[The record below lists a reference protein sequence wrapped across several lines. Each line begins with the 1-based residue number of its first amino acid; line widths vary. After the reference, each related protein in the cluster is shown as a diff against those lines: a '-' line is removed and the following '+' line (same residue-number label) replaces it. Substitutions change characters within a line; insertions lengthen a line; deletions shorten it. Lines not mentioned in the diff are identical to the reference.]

1 MDSLRVYMAALP
13 PPMNVPTVKDDD
25 PTCEVHYTQDMD
37 PVAREVAREHGL
49 DCGEHVARK
58 LMGAHCR
65 DAEIILVMEAR
76 QRDVLIKSYPEVS
89 GKVFLLSHW
98 NGGRNIPDPYR
109 RGKDAF
115 EQVYR
120 LLDKAAEAW
129 AGKL

>member
-1 MDSLRVYMAALP
+1 MDL
-13 PPMNVPTVKDDD
+13 T
-25 PTCEVHYTQDMD
+25 
-37 PVAREVAREHGL
+37 AREVAMEHGL

-58 LMGAHCR
+58 LRGEHCR
-65 DAEIILVMEAR
+65 DAEVILVMEVR
-76 QRDVLIKSYPEVS
+76 QRDALLKSYPEVS

-98 NGGRNIPDPYR
+98 NGGSNIPDPYR

-120 LLDKAAEAW
+120 LLDEATEAW